1 MRRFAA
7 LLWVGVFALGP
18 GGEARAADAAW
29 PMFRYDPAR
38 TARSP
43 YEGTAGFGVSWT
55 FAVPG
60 GTESSISIGSDGS
73 VYFGAYD
80 NNFYALNSNGTL
92 DWKFLTGNAV
102 QSSPA
107 IDSGGALLRRDRQP
121 RLCAEPRRRPA
132 LVVRD
137 RRSRLLLPRGARRC
151 GLRRVDG
158 QRRLRHLR
166 VGSVGLLDVRH
177 GRRRRVLPAVASD
190 GTIYVGSKDGR
201 LYALNSDGTLLWSY
215 VAENS
220 LRASPM
226 VIEATSHVAI
236 GCLDSDLYVFTSS
249 GDLAWRYDWR
259 PDQLLP
265 GPVAR
270 RHHPHR
276 VG

>member
-107 IDSGGALLRRDRQP
+107 IDSGGALYFGGIDNLVY
-121 RLCAEPRRRPA
+121 A
-132 LVVRD
+132 LN
-137 RRSRLLLPRGARRC
+137 PGG
-151 GLRRVDG
+151 GLRWSFETGDPVF
-158 QRRLRHLR
+158 
-166 VGSVGLLDVRH
+166 SS
-177 GRRRRVLPAVASD
+177 PAVH
-190 GTIYVGSKDGR
+190 GGVVYVGSMDNAVYGIS
-201 LYALNSDGTLLWSY
+201 ASD
-215 VAENS
+215 
-220 LRASPM
+220 P
-226 VIEATSHVAI
+226 
-236 GCLDSDLYVFTSS
+236 SDFWT
-249 GDLAWRYDWR
+249 
-259 PDQLLP
+259 
-265 GPVAR
+265 
-270 RHHPHR
+270 
-276 VG
+276 